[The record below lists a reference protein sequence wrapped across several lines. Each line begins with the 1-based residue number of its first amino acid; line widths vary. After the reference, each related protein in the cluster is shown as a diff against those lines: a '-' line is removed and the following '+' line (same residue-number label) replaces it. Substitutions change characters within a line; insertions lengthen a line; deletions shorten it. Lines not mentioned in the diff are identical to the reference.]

1 MEFGIYVPQIVGDY
15 EQLLTMAHTAERTG
29 FTSFWLFDHL
39 YGPGAPGHP
48 ALEGWTAT
56 TALLA
61 NTTTLRVGALVLCN
75 NFRHP
80 ALLARMA
87 TTLDVISKGRLEFGL
102 GSGSYEQEHHEIGI
116 PWESGRVR
124 AEKLAE
130 GLEIITR
137 MFANERTTFEGT
149 HYTVR
154 DLPNLPRPVQSPRP
168 PITIGGAGPRFTL
181 PLVAKYA
188 DVWNV
193 PTYGLKDW
201 QQLTGLLE
209 AECAKVGR
217 DPGEIRRSHEAVLA
231 IATDERELPDLET
244 ATRRRFAPADAFGLD
259 EAYIGTPQMI
269 ADRIHEHAAQ
279 GIHAFSFMVGA
290 RVATQ
295 TMELF
300 ATEVAPLL

>member
-1 MEFGIYVPQIVGDY
+1 MEFGIYVPQIVAEYD
-15 EQLLTMAHTAERTG
+15 QLLGLAHTAESTG

-39 YGPGAPGHP
+39 YAPGAPGHP
-48 ALEGWTAT
+48 ALEGWTTT

-87 TTLDVISKGRLEFGL
+87 TTLDVISHGRLEFGL

-116 PWESGRVR
+116 PWESAKVR
-124 AEKLAE
+124 SERLGE

-137 MFANERTTFEGT
+137 MFANDVTTFEGV

-154 DLPNLPRPVQSPRP
+154 DLPNLPRPVQRPRP
-168 PITIGGAGPRFTL
+168 PIHIGGAGPKYTL

-201 QQLTGLLE
+201 QRLTETLE
-209 AECAKVGR
+209 QECAKVGR
-217 DPGEIRRSHEAVLA
+217 DPAEIRRSHEAVLA
-231 IATDERELPDLET
+231 IAATEGELADLEVI
-244 ATRRRFAPADAFGLD
+244 TRRRFAPADAFGID
-259 EAYIGTPQMI
+259 EGYIGTAEMV
-269 ADRIHEHAAQ
+269 AGRIREHAAQ
-279 GIHAFSFMVGA
+279 GIHAFSFMVAA
-290 RVATQ
+290 RTAAE
-295 TMELF
+295 TMERF
-300 ATEVAPLL
+300 ASDVLPLL

>member
-1 MEFGIYVPQIVGDY
+1 MEFGIYVPQIVAEYD
-15 EQLLTMAHTAERTG
+15 QLLGLAHTAEATG

-39 YGPGAPGHP
+39 YAPGAPGFP
-48 ALEGWTAT
+48 ALEGWTTA

-61 NTTTLRVGALVLCN
+61 NTTTLRVGALVMCN

-87 TTLDVISKGRLEFGL
+87 TTLDVISHGRLEFGL

-116 PWESGRVR
+116 PWETGAVR
-124 AEKLAE
+124 AARLGE

-137 MFANERTTFEGT
+137 MFANERTTFEGV

-168 PITIGGAGPRFTL
+168 PITIGGAGPKYTL

-201 QQLTGLLE
+201 QRLTGLLE
-209 AECAKVGR
+209 AECAKVNR
-217 DPGEIRRSHEAVLA
+217 DPAEIRRSHEAVLA
-231 IATDERELPDLET
+231 IAADERDLPELE
-244 ATRRRFAPADAFGLD
+244 AQTRRRFAPADAFGVD
-259 EAYIGTPQMI
+259 EGYIGTAQMV
-269 ADRIHEHAAQ
+269 ADRIHAHVAQ
-279 GIHAFSFMVGA
+279 GIDAFSFMVGA
-290 RVATQ
+290 KSAAE
-295 TMELF
+295 TMERF
-300 ATEVAPLL
+300 AQQVLPLL